1 MSLCKRQRGAK
12 REMDS
17 VSLLTLASKE
27 NDSKDGRRSG
37 SAAGL
42 RGAGSEGCW
51 EGAGVGRWLLDIHC
65 GLHTN
70 NPQVRKRPEAGGC
83 IISAVRCKFI
93 PQSTIKTI
101 KRHFDAETHRQ
112 SGTVSLCT

>member
-1 MSLCKRQRGAK
+1 MSLCKWQRGAK

-51 EGAGVGRWLLDIHC
+51 EGAGVGRWLLDYIVDS
-65 GLHTN
+65 TQIT
-70 NPQVRKRPEAGGC
+70 PKSVRGQRQA
-83 IISAVRCKFI
+83 
-93 PQSTIKTI
+93 
-101 KRHFDAETHRQ
+101 DALL
-112 SGTVSLCT
+112 VL